1 MAVRHVTQHSIMAAS
16 VKQSGILPSYD
27 EAVGQGSSTGAS
39 RHQEASNDE
48 PNDEPNDESNDASN
62 DIPNNATNS
71 TTTSSCNTGTD
82 IDQLPWTYP
91 PWYYCRRC
99 GNTGVET
106 RTQRRCG
113 TCWSRFNRRQFPAR
127 RGLILTVVLLGV
139 AVVKHLGKHV
149 SNASHAS
156 HAAHATD

>member
-1 MAVRHVTQHSIMAAS
+1 MAAS
-16 VKQSGILPSYD
+16 VKESGILPSYE
-27 EAVGQGSSTGAS
+27 EAVGEGSSTGAS

-48 PNDEPNDESNDASN
+48 SNDESNDAST
-62 DIPNNATNS
+62 DAPNNATNS
-71 TTTSSCNTGTD
+71 TTSSSNTGTD

-106 RTQRRCG
+106 RTQRRCR
-113 TCWSRFNRRQFPAR
+113 TCWSRFNRRQFPVR